1 MPLRRHSAKNRSRR
15 AEQASGSAPSTH
27 TATSATASTSNVRL
41 TRIAP
46 SSPSSS
52 SPAVSVTRQ
61 GPSGGIS
68 IAFETGSVVVPGT
81 SLTIATSWP
90 VKAFTSVDLPA
101 FLGPKNAMR
110 SLFAEGVSC
119 ISAIAAYYTKF
130 RGSRLVARG
139 SRLFGKQPHRDL
151 PPVSITV

>member
-1 MPLRRHSAKNRSRR
+1 M
-15 AEQASGSAPSTH
+15 
-27 TATSATASTSNVRL
+27 
-41 TRIAP
+41 
-46 SSPSSS
+46 
-52 SPAVSVTRQ
+52 SVTRQ
-61 GPSGGIS
+61 GPSGKIS

-119 ISAIAAYYTKF
+119 ISAICAILYQNPHGQGNSAATAR
-130 RGSRLVARG
+130 RG
-139 SRLFGKQPHRDL
+139 
-151 PPVSITV
+151 